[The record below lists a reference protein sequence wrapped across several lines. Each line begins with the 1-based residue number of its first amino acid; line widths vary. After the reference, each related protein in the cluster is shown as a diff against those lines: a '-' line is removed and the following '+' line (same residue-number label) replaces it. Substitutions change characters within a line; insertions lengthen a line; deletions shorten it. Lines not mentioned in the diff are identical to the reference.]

1 MKAVLGLDP
10 GLRHTGWA
18 VVVADDRGALS
29 LTASGVIDV
38 PPAKLSMAARL
49 SQLFDALQSTL
60 QPLAFDEAG
69 GGGGFCQQK
78 CQKLANPWHGAGG
91 GDVGARPA
99 WHSGLR
105 YPTNLVK
112 KCLSGF
118 GHADKAQVQ
127 QMLRLVMAG
136 ADNLRPDAADAAAV
150 ALCHWQHRQ
159 LTTAA

>member
-1 MKAVLGLDP
+1 MKAILGLDP

-60 QPLAFDEAG
+60 QPLIFDEAAVEEVFVNKNAKSSLTLG
-69 GGGGFCQQK
+69 M
-78 CQKLANPWHGAGG
+78 
-91 GDVGARPA
+91 ARGVVMLVPA
-99 WHSGLR
+99 LR
-105 YPTNLVK
+105 GIAVYEYPTNLIK
-112 KCLSGF
+112 KGLSGF
-118 GHADKAQVQ
+118 GHADKAQMQ
-127 QMLRLVMAG
+127 QMLRLIIQG

-150 ALCHWQHRQ
+150 ALCHLQHRGMQQ
-159 LTTAA
+159 LY

>member
-60 QPLAFDEAG
+60 QPLAFDEAAVEEVFVNKNAKSSLTLG
-69 GGGGFCQQK
+69 M
-78 CQKLANPWHGAGG
+78 
-91 GDVGARPA
+91 ARGVVMLVPA
-99 WHSGLR
+99 LR
-105 YPTNLVK
+105 GIAVYEYPTNLVK

-150 ALCHWQHRQ
+150 ALCHWQHRGVNQ
-159 LTTAA
+159 RY